1 MHMIKNYHPQSVLMK
16 TRLGSGQFGIVYR
29 GVWQQTADSEEDSGV
44 EVAVKTMEEGAGEE
58 ERVKFL
64 QEAAI
69 MGQFKNHPNI
79 VRILGIILDA
89 PVSNNTSGGC
99 SRPINDD

>member
-1 MHMIKNYHPQSVLMK
+1 M
-16 TRLGSGQFGIVYR
+16 
-29 GVWQQTADSEEDSGV
+29 WQQTADSEEDSDV

-69 MGQFKNHPNI
+69 MGQFRSHPNI

-89 PVSNNTSGGC
+89 PVSNNTSSGTGLHTPPLIHEMVAPAC
-99 SRPINDD
+99 MCM

>member
-1 MHMIKNYHPQSVLMK
+1 M
-16 TRLGSGQFGIVYR
+16 
-29 GVWQQTADSEEDSGV
+29 WQQTADSEKDSDV
-44 EVAVKTMEEGAGEE
+44 EVAVKTIEEGASEE

-69 MGQFKNHPNI
+69 MGQFRSHPNI

-89 PVSNNTSGGC
+89 PVSNNTGAGL
-99 SRPINDD
+99 DLVDV

>member
-1 MHMIKNYHPQSVLMK
+1 
-16 TRLGSGQFGIVYR
+16 
-29 GVWQQTADSEEDSGV
+29 VWQQTDDSEEDASV
-44 EVAVKTMEEGAGEE
+44 EVAVKTMEEGASED

-89 PVSNNTSGGC
+89 PVSNYG
-99 SRPINDD
+99 PKI

>member
-1 MHMIKNYHPQSVLMK
+1 M
-16 TRLGSGQFGIVYR
+16 
-29 GVWQQTADSEEDSGV
+29 

-69 MGQFKNHPNI
+69 MGQFRNHPNI
-79 VRILGIILDA
+79 VQILGIILDA
-89 PVSNNTSGGC
+89 PVSNNTSANIWWMFRG
-99 SRPINDD
+99 DQYFFD

>member
-1 MHMIKNYHPQSVLMK
+1 M
-16 TRLGSGQFGIVYR
+16 
-29 GVWQQTADSEEDSGV
+29 WQQTADSEEDSDV
-44 EVAVKTMEEGAGEE
+44 EVAVKTVEEGAGEE

-99 SRPINDD
+99 LRPINND

>member
-1 MHMIKNYHPQSVLMK
+1 M
-16 TRLGSGQFGIVYR
+16 
-29 GVWQQTADSEEDSGV
+29 WQQTADSEKDSDV

-69 MGQFKNHPNI
+69 MGQFRNHPNI
-79 VRILGIILDA
+79 VKILGIILDA
-89 PVSNNTSGGC
+89 PVSNNTGAGLDLVD
-99 SRPINDD
+99 I